1 MTVRIALAHRTQ
13 YRYDRAVSL
22 SPQDIRLRPGAHA
35 RAPLESY
42 ALTVS
47 PRQHILKWQH
57 DAYGNRV
64 ARLTF
69 DKPVRELT
77 IDVRLVVRMEPFNPF
92 DFIVDERARQFPFAY
107 DDDER
112 RALAPFLE
120 REATGGRFG
129 AWVDAAR
136 KRLQQPSI
144 ATVDFIVE
152 TNRAIA
158 QDIRYE
164 TRMEPGVQSCE
175 QTLSEHRGSC
185 RDSAWLLVQV
195 LRHFDVA
202 ARFVSG
208 YLVQLARGASRRTDS
223 ADFHAWCEA
232 YVPGAG
238 WIGMDATSGLL
249 AAEGHIPLAF
259 AAVPDGAAPVVGY
272 ADRSR
277 ANLSF
282 DMQVTRVSRRRHPL
296 ANHPQV
302 LYPFRYREPGNG
314 RWRTASRPA
323 ELDEIALH
331 YPEFELTGEAVVI
344 PARKAAAEGR
354 RK

>member
-1 MTVRIALAHRTQ
+1 MVVRIALDHRTQ

-22 SPQDIRLRPGAHA
+22 SAQEVRLRPAAHT
-35 RAPLESY
+35 RTLLEAYS
-42 ALTVS
+42 LNVS
-47 PRQHILKWQH
+47 PRHHTVKWQH
-57 DAYGNRV
+57 DAYGNRL

-69 DKPVRELT
+69 ERPVRELT
-77 IDVRLVVRMEPFNPF
+77 IDVRLVARMDAVNPF
-92 DFIVDERARQFPFAY
+92 DFLVDERAQRFPLVY
-107 DDDER
+107 DEDER

-120 REATGGRFG
+120 REAAGGRL
-129 AWVDAAR
+129 APWLEATRAR
-136 KRLQQPSI
+136 LAQS
-144 ATVDFIVE
+144 ATTTVDFMVE
-152 TNRAIA
+152 TNRAVA

-175 QTLSEHRGSC
+175 QTLREHRGSC

-195 LRHFDVA
+195 LRHFDIA

-208 YLVQLARGASRRTDS
+208 YLVQLARGAARRSDS

-249 AAEGHIPLAF
+249 AAEGHIPLAY

-282 DMQVTRVSRRRHPL
+282 DMRVTRIPRRRHPL
-296 ANHPQV
+296 ADRPQV
-302 LYPFRYREPGNG
+302 LYPFRYRDADNG
-314 RWRTASRPA
+314 RWRAAPRPA
-323 ELDEIALH
+323 QLEEIELH
-331 YPEFELTGEAVVI
+331 YHEFELAGEAVVI
-344 PARKAAAEGR
+344 PARKTAKGR
-354 RK
+354 GQ